1 MNLLSNNLRPQILA
15 FLEECCEPRE
25 KSIKSSM
32 CSPHEGYTGTIR
44 NNIYLDLKKPDTI
57 WFFDDCLSCVARK
70 ETRLAG
76 DTPTGIELH

>member
-1 MNLLSNNLRPQILA
+1 VLRA
-15 FLEECCEPRE
+15 ERE
-25 KSIKSSM
+25 IDQKFDVY
-32 CSPHEGYTGTIR
+32 PHEGYTGTIR
-44 NNIYLDLKKPDTI
+44 NNIYVDLKQPDKI